1 MFGFQ
6 KLFRKFSRKGIHLLS
21 MNGFVGNNLD
31 LSKVD
36 LSLILPTYSSPL
48 SEAREQSSSDKVA
61 SEQQNQQDKKKLLK
75 FPKVSLPPSPE
86 AKESESRRKR
96 DPGNEVVIRTR

>member
-1 MFGFQ
+1 
-6 KLFRKFSRKGIHLLS
+6 

-96 DPGNEVVIRTR
+96 DPGNEVA